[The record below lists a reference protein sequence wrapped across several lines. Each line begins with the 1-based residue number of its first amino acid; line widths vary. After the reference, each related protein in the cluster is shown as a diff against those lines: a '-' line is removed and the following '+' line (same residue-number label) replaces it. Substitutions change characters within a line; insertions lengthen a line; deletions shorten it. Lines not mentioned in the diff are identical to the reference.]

1 MFLCYVYIEERER
14 ESVGMTTVMN
24 IKYNSVVNN
33 DSIKPSLLF
42 IIEWMYV
49 VKILSEQSC
58 IHVYT
63 YM

>member
-1 MFLCYVYIEERER
+1 MLFVYWGER

>member
-1 MFLCYVYIEERER
+1 MYIEERER

>member
-58 IHVYT
+58 IYTCT

>member
-1 MFLCYVYIEERER
+1 MLCVYWERER

>member
-58 IHVYT
+58 TYT

>member
-1 MFLCYVYIEERER
+1 MFLCYVYVEERER

-58 IHVYT
+58 IYT

>member
-49 VKILSEQSC
+49 VKILSEQSY
-58 IHVYT
+58 IYT

>member
-1 MFLCYVYIEERER
+1 MFLCYLYIEERER

>member
-1 MFLCYVYIEERER
+1 MLSVYWERER

>member
-1 MFLCYVYIEERER
+1 MYIEERER

-49 VKILSEQSC
+49 IKILSEQSC

>member
-49 VKILSEQSC
+49 VKILSEQRC

>member
-49 VKILSEQSC
+49 IKILSEQSC

>member
-58 IHVYT
+58 IYT